1 MDRFA
6 RSLEP
11 FNWMFFVDWPIATI
25 TSLSGS
31 SKAVNSMWT
40 RRLLILIL
48 CCLIPFAVA
57 SVRAQDASLE
67 PLDIQIVEA
76 KWGFDGF
83 SRYKTFVPLRIVI
96 RNRSATQRTLQLRL
110 SREDS
115 IQSVGESLEKE
126 VSLSAETTRVVQ
138 MTPFVSDPGDT
149 WTLRWG
155 PTEAESLS
163 IKSDSADDGV
173 VFIVSSS
180 TSSFRTGSLPIMRDD
195 EFPTSITQ
203 LDALRVVLLDSEP
216 RWTGGRKKSFQE
228 WLLKGGKVVVLDNIN
243 GTTTKFSNGFEF
255 LNLTKSEVRYGAG
268 VIQKLALPAEQVT
281 REVIEKQI
289 LHRELTGGNLEQ
301 KLKAYASMTDVRA
314 FRSAGGTYEQKP
326 VYYTRDKVLSELK
339 ELAKTRQQWG
349 LIYLA
354 VFAYVGWQWRV
365 GWRWGLMEKQPGR
378 FYAWMLGLALGFSVI
393 FLSYGHIGTKG
404 SDRVVTVAVARQ
416 LSEGIYDVEGWAV
429 LGIGLNGGEHRFAVN
444 GTGQLYGGAESFSQN
459 PMRIQ
464 DTEMTVDLTAF
475 STQKVAFRTRLEM
488 PDIPLQLMGDDLEL
502 LQSQSVELTIDP
514 TYKAPVYAALVA
526 IDNKIYEFTSRS
538 GKLVPAEAPVNTIL
552 GMLDPNSIRNMQ
564 RSSWQKLLVY
574 WLFDM
579 KSAEKSYEDAFYDV
593 IGNGYSVGSTIF
605 PDSFDIPKGVA
616 RVMIYTDLPAS
627 LKLTGDFPD
636 QAGRMLYVTD
646 IPLKGVR

>member
-1 MDRFA
+1 
-6 RSLEP
+6 
-11 FNWMFFVDWPIATI
+11 MFFVDWPIATI

-31 SKAVNSMWT
+31 SKSVSSMWN
-40 RRLLILIL
+40 RLFPRLLFW
-48 CCLIPFAVA
+48 CLATFTAV
-57 SVRAQDASLE
+57 SVRAQEVSPEAR
-67 PLDIQIVEA
+67 DIQIVEA

-83 SRYKTFVPLRIVI
+83 SRYKTFVPLRIVV
-96 RNRSATQRTLQLRL
+96 RNRGATQRTLQLRL

-115 IQSVGESLEKE
+115 IRFIGETLEKE
-126 VSLSAETTRVVQ
+126 VVISAETTRVVQ

-155 PTEAESLS
+155 PTEAESMP

-173 VFIVSSS
+173 VFIVSSA
-180 TSSFRTGSLPIMRDD
+180 TPSFRTGSLPIMRDD

-203 LDALRVVLLDSEP
+203 LDTLRVVLLDSEP
-216 RWTGGRKKSFQE
+216 RWTGARKKTFQE
-228 WLLKGGKVVVLDNIN
+228 WLLKGGKVVVLDNRD

-255 LNLTKSEVRYGAG
+255 LNLTKSDVRYGSG
-268 VIQKLALPAEQVT
+268 VIQKLALPAEQVS

-289 LHRELTGGNLEQ
+289 LYRELTGGNLEQ
-301 KLKAYASMTDVRA
+301 KLKVYASLADVRSY
-314 FRSAGGTYEQKP
+314 RGAGGVYGQKP
-326 VYYTRDKVLSELK
+326 VYYSRDKVLSELN

-354 VFAYVGWQWRV
+354 VFVYVGWQWRV

-378 FYAWMLGLALGFSVI
+378 FYAWMFGLALGYSAVI
-393 FLSYGHIGTKG
+393 LAYGQIGTKG
-404 SDRVVTVAVARQ
+404 SDRVVTIAVARQ
-416 LSEGIYDVEGWAV
+416 LSEGIYDVEGWSV
-429 LGIGLNGGEHRFAVN
+429 MGIGLNGGEHRFAVN

-475 STQKVAFRTRLEM
+475 STQKLAFRTRLEM
-488 PDIPLQLMGDDLEL
+488 PDIPIHLMGADLEL

-514 TYKAPVYAALVA
+514 SYKAPVYAALVA

-538 GKLVPAEAPVNTIL
+538 GKLVPTEAPVNTMI
-552 GMLDPNSIRNMQ
+552 GMLDPFSIRNAR
-564 RSSWQKLLVY
+564 RSSWKKVLAY
-574 WLFDM
+574 WLFET
-579 KSAEKSYEDAFYDV
+579 KSAEKSFEDAFYDV
-593 IGNGYSVGSTIF
+593 VGNGYSVGSVIF

-616 RVMIYTDLPAS
+616 RVMLYTDLPAS
-627 LKLTGDFPD
+627 LKLTGNFPD
-636 QAGRMLYVTD
+636 QSGRILYVTD